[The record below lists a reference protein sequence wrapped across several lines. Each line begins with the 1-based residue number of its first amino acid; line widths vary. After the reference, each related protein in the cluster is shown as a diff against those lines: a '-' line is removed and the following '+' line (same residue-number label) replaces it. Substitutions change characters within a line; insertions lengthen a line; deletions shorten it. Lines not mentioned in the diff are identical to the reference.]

1 MAAQDY
7 KRIRRFA
14 DITYSGVY
22 NFESNVNKLNEFNL
36 GLLNYKYLEAA
47 FGPIYVL
54 DGRETDVL
62 VLQEDK
68 ISYVLASKN
77 LISDSSGGGAIAS
90 IPQILGTQIARTEE
104 YGISFHPESYVQWGP
119 DRFFTD
125 VKRGAVLNLKG
136 DQLLVISELGMRT
149 WFRDEFIQSFNTQK
163 LGGFDPY
170 LNEYVLTTN
179 SEELPRPIECLACGV
194 SQTFTIPT
202 GDTFTYCVDLGQP
215 VGTTNINYSVPAG
228 STAEFTISVTYDGTT
243 ATSGLVTTSGSLQF
257 EKDKNNVNVATITI
271 VASDPLELT
280 VVPNCPI
287 QETLTIVRVTLT
299 SVIDEG
305 KTIHNEYR
313 YTDGTYVSPL
323 QSTFVTFAVDDSSPV
338 VSQYDT
344 VSGPQ
349 GFGGI
354 PTDGSSLQIISNKIV
369 PDTFDFVLGQDK
381 FRYLRSNTLYANTSV
396 GISNLIAA
404 SSLVSPITG
413 GAGVYSGSFIVPGS
427 GNYLYLVWD
436 YRNSLPV
443 TLCYSNT
450 NILDACCGC
459 GEPT

>member
-1 MAAQDY
+1 M
-7 KRIRRFA
+7 
-14 DITYSGVY
+14 Y

-36 GLLNYKYLEAA
+36 GLLNYKYLEVA
-47 FGPIYVL
+47 FGPIYIL

-90 IPQILGTQIARTEE
+90 IPEILGTQIARTEE

-136 DQLLVISELGMRT
+136 DQLIVISELGMRT
-149 WFRDEFIQSFNTQK
+149 WFRDEFIESFNTQK
-163 LGGFDPY
+163 LGGYDPY

-179 SEELPRPIECLACGV
+179 SEELPRPLECLACGV
-194 SQTFTIPT
+194 SQTFSIAD

-215 VGTTNINYSVPAG
+215 VGNTTINYSVPAG
-228 STAEFTISVTYDGTT
+228 STAQFTISVTYDGATE
-243 ATSGLVTTSGSLQF
+243 TSGLVSTSGSLQF

-280 VVPNCPI
+280 VVPSCPVK
-287 QETLTIVRVTLT
+287 ETLTIVRVTLT
-299 SVIDEG
+299 SVVDGG

-313 YTDGTYVSPL
+313 YTDGSYVSPL

-338 VSQYDT
+338 VSQYDLVT
-344 VSGPQ
+344 GAQ

-354 PTDGSSLQIISNKIV
+354 PTDGSSLKMISNKIV
-369 PDTFDFVLGQDK
+369 PDTFDFVSGQDK
-381 FRYLRSNTLYANTSV
+381 FRYLRSNTLYANNPS
-396 GISNLIAA
+396 GISSLLAA
-404 SSLVSPITG
+404 STVVSPITG
-413 GAGVYSGSFIVPGS
+413 GSGVYSGSFTVPSS
-427 GNYLYLVWD
+427 GQYLYLIWD
-436 YRNSLPV
+436 YRNSLPL
-443 TLCYSNT
+443 TLCYSAAT
-450 NILDACCGC
+450 TQDACCGC
-459 GEPT
+459 D